1 MRNGITFEFST
12 HGLMKILKI
21 HQLLIVFLVLVMS
34 SCLTTEKKEY
44 VFKFTGKNTG
54 TLTIRY
60 INLLSS
66 SDDSTNLAK
75 EDFQNLLNN
84 YINGDKIKEEYPTA
98 TNFRKQLYEING
110 QLYAEIVMDFQNLEA
125 ARLYQHDA
133 NSPFMLC
140 LTTEK
145 DTEHFVESNGSY
157 GGTIMPVVFWNKEL
171 KELHLTTSITQ
182 PDQSTNSLVGPFREW
197 KKK

>member
-1 MRNGITFEFST
+1 
-12 HGLMKILKI
+12 MKILKLHHLVI
-21 HQLLIVFLVLVMS
+21 VLLALMMS
-34 SCLTTEKKEY
+34 SCLTSEKKEY

-66 SDDSTNLAK
+66 RDDSTDLSKA
-75 EDFQNLLNN
+75 DFKDLLDN

-140 LTTEK
+140 LMTEK
-145 DTEHFVESNGSY
+145 NTEHFVESNGGY

-171 KELHLTTSITQ
+171 KELRLTTSITQ
-182 PDQSTNSLVGPFREW
+182 PDQSTISLVGPYREW
-197 KKK
+197 KKQNSTK

>member
-1 MRNGITFEFST
+1 
-12 HGLMKILKI
+12 MKRLKI
-21 HQLLIVFLVLVMS
+21 HQLIIIFLVLVMS

-44 VFKFTGKNTG
+44 IFKFTGQNTG

-66 SDDSTNLAK
+66 SDDSTDISK
-75 EDFQNLLNN
+75 KDFQELLNT

-98 TNFRKQLYEING
+98 TNIRKQLYEING
-110 QLYAEIVMDFQNLEA
+110 QLYAEILMDFQNLEA

-157 GGTIMPVVFWNKEL
+157 GGKIMPVVFWDKDL
-171 KELHLTTSITQ
+171 KELRLTTSITQ
-182 PDQSTNSLVGPFREW
+182 PDQSTKSLAGPYREW
-197 KKK
+197 KKQLELIK